1 MAKVRQFPASEEAT
15 SPWIEELI
23 VQNFKSLAGKEPYRI
38 AVRPLTLLAGANSS
52 GKSSAV
58 QPLLL
63 LKQTLEASFDPGPLR
78 LSGPHLEFS
87 STRQIQSRAPGGSGS
102 VEIGARLSGGTQI
115 VSCFQTQG
123 EKNFDL
129 ISTKMSVD
137 DEEVLLFPD
146 SSHEELLG
154 RLPKGVATLL
164 RESQGTLLVL
174 EDRCFLRFALTGKI
188 SVPSMEVVAVFRQA
202 NKMIYALVELIT
214 KMVHV
219 RGLRDNPQR
228 TYGITA
234 VGNRFPGPFEPY
246 VASILQSWQEE
257 KSEKLKELGT
267 QLEALGLTWKVQV
280 RQPNASELE
289 VSVGRLPHARRGG
302 AQDFVNIA
310 DVGFGV
316 SQTLPVLVALLTAEP
331 GQLVFLE
338 QPEIHL
344 HPKAQVALAGVLADA
359 AKRGVRV
366 IAETHSILLLTAVQA
381 LVAEGD
387 LSPEEVI
394 LHWFERNEKGVT
406 SITTRE
412 LDEQGRYGD
421 WPEDFADTEMA
432 VQSRY
437 LDAVEQRMRAAGGGK

>member
-1 MAKVRQFPASEEAT
+1 MAKVRHFPASEEAT
-15 SPWIEELI
+15 SPCIEELI
-23 VQNFKSLAGKEPYRI
+23 VRNFKSLAGEEPYRI
-38 AVRPLTLLAGANSS
+38 PVRPLTLLAGANSS

-63 LKQTLEASFDPGPLR
+63 LKQTLEASFDTQPLV
-78 LSGPHLEFS
+78 LSGPHLEYS
-87 STRQIQSRAPGGSGS
+87 STRQLQPRGLDESSS
-102 VEIGARLSGGTQI
+102 LEIGVRLTEGLEVVSG
-115 VSCFQTQG
+115 FQAQG
-123 EKNFDL
+123 GKSFDL
-129 ISTKMSVD
+129 ISTKLQD
-137 DEEVLLFPD
+137 RDTEVLLTPNM
-146 SSHEELLG
+146 SHEELLTTFPDTD
-154 RLPKGVATLL
+154 RQTIRESFATLTVL
-164 RESQGTLLVL
+164 RS
-174 EDRCFLRFALTGKI
+174 RCFLDISLKDPESWFKLSVDKFALKI
-188 SVPSMEVVAVFRQA
+188 GHDIPKLGNQISRVIHVA
-202 NKMIYALVELIT
+202 
-214 KMVHV
+214 
-219 RGLRDNPQR
+219 GLRGNPLR
-228 TYGITA
+228 SYLITA
-234 VGNRFPGPFEPY
+234 VGSRYPGTFEPY

-257 KSEKLKELGT
+257 KSDKLAQLGT

-302 AQDFVNIA
+302 AHDLVNIA

-387 LSPEEVI
+387 LSPEEVL
-394 LHWFERNEKGVT
+394 LHWFERDEKGLT
-406 SITTRE
+406 SIETRE